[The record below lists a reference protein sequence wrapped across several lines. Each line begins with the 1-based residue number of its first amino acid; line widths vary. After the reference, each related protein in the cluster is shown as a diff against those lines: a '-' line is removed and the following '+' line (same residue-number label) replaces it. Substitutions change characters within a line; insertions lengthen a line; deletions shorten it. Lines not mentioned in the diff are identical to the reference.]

1 MATLKKLMTLLNLE
15 GLTDQ
20 RGEIIH
26 HFTGGR
32 TSSARELQPAELD
45 ELCAVLDKNTLK
57 LDQKRKRCIR
67 AQFAVFEMMNKQV
80 TMDYVKACI
89 CRRAKVDNIN
99 DITSGKLDNI
109 YNALLDAQKQLR
121 YSGRLVNAHIL
132 ESQSYN

>member
-1 MATLKKLMTLLNLE
+1 MATLKKLMTLLSLE
-15 GLTDQ
+15 GLTNQ
-20 RGEIIH
+20 RDEIIYQ
-26 HFTGGR
+26 FTGGR
-32 TSSARELQPAELD
+32 TTSARQLQPAELD

-89 CRRAKVDNIN
+89 CRRAKVENIN
-99 DITSGKLDNI
+99 EITSGKLDNI

-121 YSGRLVNAHIL
+121 FSGRLVNAHIL

>member
-1 MATLKKLMTLLNLE
+1 MATLKKLMTLLSLE
-15 GLTDQ
+15 GLTNQ
-20 RGEIIH
+20 RDEIIYQ
-26 HFTGGR
+26 FTNGR
-32 TSSARELQPAELD
+32 TTSARQLQQTELD

-99 DITSGKLDNI
+99 EITSGKLDNI

-121 YSGRLVNAHIL
+121 FSGRLVNAHIL

>member
-1 MATLKKLMTLLNLE
+1 MATLKKLMTLLSLE
-15 GLTDQ
+15 GLTSQ
-20 RGEIIH
+20 RAEIIS

-32 TSSARELQPAELD
+32 TSSAKELQPEELD

-67 AQFAVFEMMNKQV
+67 AQFAVFELMRKQV
-80 TMDYVKACI
+80 SMDYVKACI

-99 DITSGKLDNI
+99 EITSGKLDNI

-121 YSGRLVNAHIL
+121 FSGRLVDVHLL
-132 ESQSYN
+132 ESQTYN

>member
-1 MATLKKLMTLLNLE
+1 MTLLSLE
-15 GLTDQ
+15 GLTNQ
-20 RGEIIH
+20 RDEIIYQ
-26 HFTGGR
+26 FTNGR
-32 TSSARELQPAELD
+32 TTSARQLQQAELD

-89 CRRAKVDNIN
+89 CRRAKVENIN

-109 YNALLDAQKQLR
+109 YNSLLDAQKQLR